1 MTISR
6 SKAADAVAYVLLLIG
21 IVGFFVCWGIGWNSQ
36 LQVLGR
42 TEQRH
47 PSAQRTAPIEM
58 KGVTWYVEPEFAHR
72 YNLADNLIA
81 VFWVAA
87 VVGGGVKERK
97 RIAAW
102 WRLRKER
109 Q

>member
-1 MTISR
+1 
-6 SKAADAVAYVLLLIG
+6 
-21 IVGFFVCWGIGWNSQ
+21 
-36 LQVLGR
+36 
-42 TEQRH
+42 
-47 PSAQRTAPIEM
+47 M

-102 WRLRKER
+102 RRSRKER